1 MVCNNLRK
9 QGDNID
15 FYCDRELNMDEML
28 SPTFE
33 EIVVLW
39 CLEKIDTRLPR
50 QVKEAFGERVIG
62 NVTLKDLQK
71 EIFQYLPVIVE
82 KNNKIS
88 KEEENFIHEI
98 DFEVNPGILRD
109 REMWGKTIFFP
120 IILNIVG
127 EDGMM
132 GCDVE

>member
-88 KEEENFIHEI
+88 KEEENFIPEI
-98 DFEVNPGILRD
+98 DFEVNPVILRD
-109 REMWGKTIFFP
+109 REMWGKK
-120 IILNIVG
+120 
-127 EDGMM
+127 
-132 GCDVE
+132 